1 MKNIFFLKTT
11 IFHKRTKPF
20 LNFFSY
26 KYPSLLL
33 NLENMKNNNFFFSI
47 NKFNLLSFYSE
58 DHGPR
63 KKNYNLY
70 QWIIKLIKKK
80 YNFKNKLNI
89 YLFCIPRFLN
99 YVFNPIS
106 VYFCFDTN
114 NQIKFIVYE
123 VKNTH
128 HEQHCYIFK
137 INKKNLKSH
146 YAYKKFYVSPF
157 LTGNMI
163 YKFLLKNNFPN
174 ISLQI
179 NVKNKT
185 MDLLTGLKTN
195 EINFSN
201 TNVLKESL
209 LNLFFSQKIM
219 FLIHYQAI
227 KIFLKSKKFFFKPD
241 KKIDSFSYHG

>member
-20 LNFFSY
+20 LNFFTY

-89 YLFCIPRFLN
+89 YL
-99 YVFNPIS
+99 S
-106 VYFCFDTN
+106 D
-114 NQIKFIVYE
+114 
-123 VKNTH
+123 
-128 HEQHCYIFK
+128 
-137 INKKNLKSH
+137 
-146 YAYKKFYVSPF
+146 KKFSKQEQGIFAERFGKKAEKAISF
-157 LTGNMI
+157 L
-163 YKFLLKNNFPN
+163 K
-174 ISLQI
+174 
-179 NVKNKT
+179 
-185 MDLLTGLKTN
+185 
-195 EINFSN
+195 FSN
-201 TNVLKESL
+201 KDVLE
-209 LNLFFSQKIM
+209 
-219 FLIHYQAI
+219 
-227 KIFLKSKKFFFKPD
+227 KKVN
-241 KKIDSFSYHG
+241 DSFVEVANLLRSYKTDLSGELKKLASETDGDRTKKQNILSRMLEILGSKN